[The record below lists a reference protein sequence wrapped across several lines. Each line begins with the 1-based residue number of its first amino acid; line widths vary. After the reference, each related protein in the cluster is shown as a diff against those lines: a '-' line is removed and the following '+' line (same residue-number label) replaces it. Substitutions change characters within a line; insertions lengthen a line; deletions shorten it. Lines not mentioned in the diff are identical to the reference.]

1 MTAVLGQSR
10 LIPTGYAIVMI
21 TLPSLSVLLRLRLLA
36 VLISLPLLAGP
47 VDAQLGKPEGLY
59 YKSWG
64 VVIGIENYLL
74 APKIPGAVDDAKAVA
89 EALRKL
95 GFEEVVELY
104 DKEASSRRLQQT
116 LVDFL
121 PRKVGRQD
129 RLVIYF
135 AGHAGVTQTAAGKDL
150 GYLVPW
156 DAQPGNVSKAVTFE
170 QLKEFSHRSASKHT
184 LFLFD
189 TAVRG
194 WEASAAHALS
204 LEGRSAPEEDTE
216 KRAVQVLTAADKG
229 EAASRTQDHSVFVQA
244 LIKALSGDADLDK
257 NGWLMASEL
266 AQYVSQHV
274 SEQTKN
280 AQHPVFAQLEGDGDT
295 IMIEGRKAAFRLGG
309 EPQSPAERQ
318 AAARMQYEQAFALLQ
333 TGKSQDEALE
343 RLNKA
348 LEYDPTFG
356 DAYVLK
362 SYVRLEVVPNI
373 DEALAAGKLAVQY
386 APNNPDSHYTLG
398 LVYEKRGQF
407 AEAEKALR
415 AALAVNPAYVDV
427 YFTLGALY
435 ADDLKD
441 QQKAVDAFER
451 YLELGGTHNRAREAV
466 AQSRAAQT
474 PRPPSNP

>member
-1 MTAVLGQSR
+1 MKLPTSR
-10 LIPTGYAIVMI
+10 APFR
-21 TLPSLSVLLRLRLLA
+21 SRLLA
-36 VLISLPLLAGP
+36 ILIISVGLGFTPAQ
-47 VDAQLGKPEGLY
+47 AQLGKPEGLY

-74 APKIPGAVDDAKAVA
+74 APKIPGAVEDAKVMA

-135 AGHAGVTQTAAGKDL
+135 AGHAGITQTASGKDL

-194 WEASAAHALS
+194 WEISAAQALS
-204 LEGRSAPEEDTE
+204 LEGRSAPEDDTE

-229 EAASRTQDHSVFVQA
+229 EAAGRMKDRSLFVQA
-244 LIKALSGDADLDK
+244 LVKALSGEADLDK

-266 AQYVSQHV
+266 GQYVRQHV
-274 SEQTKN
+274 SEQTHN
-280 AQHPVFAQLEGDGDT
+280 AQHPIFAQLEGDGDT

-309 EPQSPAERQ
+309 EPQTPAERQ
-318 AAARMQYEQAFALLQ
+318 AAAKMQYEQAFALLQ
-333 TGKSQDEALE
+333 NGKSQDEALE

-348 LEYDPTFG
+348 LEYDPKFG

-362 SYVRLEVVPNI
+362 SYVRLEVLPDI

-386 APNNPDSHYTLG
+386 APNNPDAHYTLG
-398 LVYEKRGQF
+398 LIYEKRGQY
-407 AEAEKALR
+407 AEAERALR
-415 AALAVNPAYVDV
+415 AALAANPNYVDV
-427 YFTLGALY
+427 YFSLGALY
-435 ADDLKD
+435 ADELKD
-441 QQKAVDAFER
+441 QKKAVEAFER
-451 YLELGGTHNRAREAV
+451 YLELGGTHSRAREAV

-474 PRPPSNP
+474 PAPPAAP

>member
-1 MTAVLGQSR
+1 MKLPTSR
-10 LIPTGYAIVMI
+10 A
-21 TLPSLSVLLRLRLLA
+21 SFRSRLLA
-36 VLISLPLLAGP
+36 ILISVGLGFTPAQ
-47 VDAQLGKPEGLY
+47 AQLGKPEGLY

-74 APKIPGAVDDAKAVA
+74 APKIPGAVEDAKVMA

-104 DKEASSRRLQQT
+104 DKDASSRRLQQT

-135 AGHAGVTQTAAGKDL
+135 AGHAGIAQTASGKDL

-194 WEASAAHALS
+194 WEISAAQALS
-204 LEGRSAPEEDTE
+204 LEGRSAPEDDTE

-229 EAASRTQDHSVFVQA
+229 EAAGRVKERSLFVQA
-244 LIKALSGDADLDK
+244 LVKALSGEADLDK

-266 AQYVSQHV
+266 GQYVRHHV
-274 SEQTKN
+274 SEQTQN
-280 AQHPVFAQLEGDGDT
+280 AQHPIFAQLEGDGDT

-309 EPQSPAERQ
+309 EPQTPAERQ
-318 AAARMQYEQAFALLQ
+318 AAAKMQYEQAFALLQ
-333 TGKSQDEALE
+333 NGKSQEEALE

-348 LEYDPTFG
+348 LEYDPKFG

-362 SYVRLEVVPNI
+362 SYVRLEVLPDI

-386 APNNPDSHYTLG
+386 APNNPDAHYTLG
-398 LVYEKRGQF
+398 LIYEKRGQY
-407 AEAEKALR
+407 AEAERALR
-415 AALAVNPAYVDV
+415 AALAANPNYVDV

-435 ADDLKD
+435 ADELKD
-441 QQKAVDAFER
+441 QKKAVEAFER
-451 YLELGGTHNRAREAV
+451 YLELGGTHSRAREAV

-474 PRPPSNP
+474 PGPPAAP

>member
-1 MTAVLGQSR
+1 MNFPSSR
-10 LIPTGYAIVMI
+10 PLFRAG
-21 TLPSLSVLLRLRLLA
+21 LLA
-36 VLISLPLLAGP
+36 ILISIGYGFPQA
-47 VDAQLGKPEGLY
+47 DAQLGKPEGLY

-74 APKIPGAVDDAKAVA
+74 APKVPGAIEDAKSVA
-89 EALRKL
+89 QALRQL
-95 GFEEVVELY
+95 GFEEVVEIY
-104 DKEASSRRLQQT
+104 DKDASSRRLQQT

-135 AGHAGVTQTAAGKDL
+135 AGHAGITQTASGKDL

-156 DAQPGNVSKAVTFE
+156 DAQPGNVAKAVTFE

-194 WEASAAHALS
+194 WEISAAQGLS

-229 EAASRTQDHSVFVQA
+229 ESLTRVQDRSLFVQA
-244 LIKALSGDADLDK
+244 LVTALSGEADLDK
-257 NGWLMASEL
+257 NGWLMASEIG
-266 AQYVSQHV
+266 QYVSKRV
-274 SEQTKN
+274 AEQTKN

-295 IMIEGRKAAFRLGG
+295 IMVEGRKAAFRLGG

-333 TGKSQDEALE
+333 SGKSQDEALE

-348 LEYDPTFG
+348 LQYDPTFG

-362 SYVRLEVVPNI
+362 SYVRLDVLPNL
-373 DEALAAGKLAVQY
+373 DEALTAGKLAVQY

-398 LVYEKRGQF
+398 LIYEKRGQY
-407 AEAEKALR
+407 AEAERAFR
-415 AALAVNPAYVDV
+415 AALAANPNYVDV
-427 YFTLGALY
+427 YFTLGTLY
-435 ADDLKD
+435 ADELKD
-441 QQKAVDAFER
+441 QKKAVEAFER
-451 YLELGGTHNRAREAV
+451 YLELGGTHNRAHEV
-466 AQSRAAQT
+466 IAQSRAAQT
-474 PRPPSNP
+474 PRPATP

>member
-1 MTAVLGQSR
+1 MKLPTSR
-10 LIPTGYAIVMI
+10 A
-21 TLPSLSVLLRLRLLA
+21 SFRSRLLA
-36 VLISLPLLAGP
+36 ILISIGLGFTPAQ
-47 VDAQLGKPEGLY
+47 AQLGKPEGLY

-74 APKIPGAVDDAKAVA
+74 APKIPGAVEDAKVMA

-104 DKEASSRRLQQT
+104 DKDASSRRLQQT

-135 AGHAGVTQTAAGKDL
+135 AGHAGIAQTASGKDL

-194 WEASAAHALS
+194 WEISAAQALS
-204 LEGRSAPEEDTE
+204 LEGRSAPEDDTE

-229 EAASRTQDHSVFVQA
+229 EAAGRVKERSLFVQA
-244 LIKALSGDADLDK
+244 LVKALSGEADLDK

-266 AQYVSQHV
+266 GQYVRHHV
-274 SEQTKN
+274 SEQTRN
-280 AQHPVFAQLEGDGDT
+280 AQHPIFAQLEGDGDT

-309 EPQSPAERQ
+309 EPQTPAERQ
-318 AAARMQYEQAFALLQ
+318 AAAKMQYEQAFALLQ
-333 TGKSQDEALE
+333 NGKSQDEALE

-348 LEYDPTFG
+348 LEYDPKFG

-362 SYVRLEVVPNI
+362 SYVRLEVLPDI

-386 APNNPDSHYTLG
+386 APNNPDAHYTLG
-398 LVYEKRGQF
+398 LIYEKRGQY
-407 AEAEKALR
+407 AEAERALR
-415 AALAVNPAYVDV
+415 AALAANPNYVDV

-435 ADDLKD
+435 ADELKD
-441 QQKAVDAFER
+441 QKKAVEAFER
-451 YLELGGTHNRAREAV
+451 YLELGGTHSRAREAV

-474 PRPPSNP
+474 PGPPAAP

>member
-1 MTAVLGQSR
+1 MKLPTSR
-10 LIPTGYAIVMI
+10 APFR
-21 TLPSLSVLLRLRLLA
+21 SRLLA
-36 VLISLPLLAGP
+36 ILISVGLGFTPAQ
-47 VDAQLGKPEGLY
+47 AQLGKPEGLY

-74 APKIPGAVDDAKAVA
+74 APKIPGAVEDAKVMA

-104 DKEASSRRLQQT
+104 DKDASSRRLQQT

-135 AGHAGVTQTAAGKDL
+135 AGHAGIAQTASGKDL

-194 WEASAAHALS
+194 WEISAAQALS
-204 LEGRSAPEEDTE
+204 LEGRSAPEDDTE

-229 EAASRTQDHSVFVQA
+229 EAAGRMKDRSLFVQA
-244 LIKALSGDADLDK
+244 LVKALSGEADLDK

-266 AQYVSQHV
+266 GQYVRQHV
-274 SEQTKN
+274 SEQTQN

-309 EPQSPAERQ
+309 EPQTPAERQ
-318 AAARMQYEQAFALLQ
+318 AAAKMQYEQAFALLQ
-333 TGKSQDEALE
+333 NGKSQDEALE

-348 LEYDPTFG
+348 LEYDPKFG

-362 SYVRLEVVPNI
+362 SYVRLEVLPDI
-373 DEALAAGKLAVQY
+373 DEALAAGRLAVQY
-386 APNNPDSHYTLG
+386 APNNPDAHYTLG
-398 LVYEKRGQF
+398 LIYEKRGQY
-407 AEAEKALR
+407 AEAERALR
-415 AALAVNPAYVDV
+415 AALAANPNYVDV

-435 ADDLKD
+435 ADELKD
-441 QQKAVDAFER
+441 QKKAVEAFER
-451 YLELGGTHNRAREAV
+451 YLELGGTHSRAREAV

-474 PRPPSNP
+474 PGPAAAP

>member
-1 MTAVLGQSR
+1 MR
-10 LIPTGYAIVMI
+10 
-21 TLPSLSVLLRLRLLA
+21 LPSLSTQFQSRVVA
-36 VLISLPLLAGP
+36 ILIVIAFGVIPAE
-47 VDAQLGKPEGLY
+47 AQIGKPEGLY

-74 APKIPGAVDDAKAVA
+74 APKIPGAIEDAKTVA
-89 EALRKL
+89 AMLRKL

-104 DKEASSRRLQQT
+104 DKDASSRRLQQT

-135 AGHAGVTQTAAGKDL
+135 AGHTGVTQTPSGKDL
-150 GYLVPW
+150 GYFVPW

-170 QLKEFSHRSASKHT
+170 HLKEFSHRSASKHT
-184 LFLFD
+184 LLLFD
-189 TAVRG
+189 SGVSG
-194 WEASAAHALS
+194 WEVSAAQALS

-229 EAASRTQDHSVFVQA
+229 ESAARVQDRSLFVQA
-244 LIKALSGDADLDK
+244 LVKAVSGEADLDK

-266 AQYVSQHV
+266 GRYVSHEV
-274 SEQTKN
+274 SEETKN
-280 AQHPVFAQLEGDGDT
+280 GQHPVFAQLEGDGDT
-295 IMIEGRKAAFRLGG
+295 ILIEGRKAAFRLGG
-309 EPQSPAERQ
+309 EPESPAERQ

-333 TGKSQDEALE
+333 SGRSQDEALE

-362 SYVRLEVVPNI
+362 SYVRLDVVPNI
-373 DEALAAGKLAVQY
+373 EEALAAGKLAVQY

-398 LVYEKRGQF
+398 LVYERRGQY
-407 AEAEKALR
+407 AEAEREMK
-415 AALAVNPAYVDV
+415 AALAENPSYVDV
-427 YFTLGALY
+427 YFTLGAMY
-435 ADDLKD
+435 ADQMKD
-441 QQKAVDAFER
+441 QKKAVEAFEH
-451 YLELGGTHNRAREAV
+451 YLELGGTHNKAREAV
-466 AQSRAAQT
+466 AQARSAQT
-474 PRPPSNP
+474 PAAPPAQ